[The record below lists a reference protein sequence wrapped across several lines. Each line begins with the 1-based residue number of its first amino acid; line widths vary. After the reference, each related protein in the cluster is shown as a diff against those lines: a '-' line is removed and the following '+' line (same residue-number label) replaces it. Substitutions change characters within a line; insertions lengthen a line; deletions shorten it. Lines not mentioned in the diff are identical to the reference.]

1 MLSQKTI
8 FLPEKSFLSRLTSIN
23 DILETVFYVPG
34 IPYLS
39 AENLEVNAATVLS
52 NSTLFLKVVIA
63 LLHKSCHVLQVKEN
77 IPIFH
82 GDYGLIFSDPTV
94 FVFILQLEL
103 SFVHR
108 AMRFRQI

>member
-1 MLSQKTI
+1 MKVR
-8 FLPEKSFLSRLTSIN
+8 EKDEVFHLTVIVS
-23 DILETVFYVPG
+23 G

-39 AENLEVNAATVLS
+39 AENLAVNAATVLP

-63 LLHKSCHVLQVKEN
+63 LLDKSCHVLQVKEN

-82 GDYGLIFSDPTV
+82 DDKLIFCDPTV

>member
-1 MLSQKTI
+1 MKVS
-8 FLPEKSFLSRLTSIN
+8 EK
-23 DILETVFYVPG
+23 DEVFHLIVIVTG

-77 IPIFH
+77 TSIFH
-82 GDYGLIFSDPTV
+82 GD
-94 FVFILQLEL
+94 
-103 SFVHR
+103 
-108 AMRFRQI
+108 